1 MKIHIPH
8 LHHKKLKNLGKNL
21 HWATSSTEKDPN
33 PLENPG
39 GSKNEYFLH
48 EDPFVRRQQII
59 AKNNRTLDKYYN
71 QAKSKLLKGYEGFAE
86 KQEARYSEIKHPED
100 SVKDG

>member
-1 MKIHIPH
+1 LKIHIPR
-8 LHHKKLKNLGKNL
+8 LRHKKLKNLGKNL
-21 HWATSSTEKDPN
+21 HWATSSTDKDPN

-59 AKNNRTLDKYYN
+59 DRNYRTLQKHIE
-71 QAKSKLLKGYEGFAE
+71 AIKLKNESEMGFAE
-86 KQEARYSEIKHPED
+86 RVERDYQESLKCP
-100 SVKDG
+100 KDRFENG